1 MSKNTHIITRTL
13 LIVLFV
19 FVCSDAR
26 TRLLR
31 CSAIWMTTK
40 TMTSAPTG
48 RRTSALPR
56 GTSALR
62 VRTTSYRPSLY
73 KQTLRLEVKLLY
85 VQHCHTKRLE
95 SCAMC
100 WAICVN
106 IKTFQLGEIN
116 KILTSAASMSMNSLS
131 IIRAALWIIGE
142 ITRFVLSSENF
153 CKYGFKM
160 FILYS
165 CVKPHLP
172 AFILLW
178 VDLPLMG

>member
-26 TRLLR
+26 THLLR

-40 TMTSAPTG
+40 TMTSALMG

-62 VRTTSYRPSLY
+62 VRTTSYRPFLY

-100 WAICVN
+100 SCKHWAVN

-116 KILTSAASMSMNSLS
+116 KILTSAASTSMNSLS
-131 IIRAALWIIGE
+131 IIRAALWLIGE
-142 ITRFVLSSENF
+142 ITKAMMF
-153 CKYGFKM
+153 CPVQWKF
-160 FILYS
+160 L
-165 CVKPHLP
+165 
-172 AFILLW
+172 
-178 VDLPLMG
+178 

>member
-40 TMTSAPTG
+40 TMTSALMG

-62 VRTTSYRPSLY
+62 VRTTSYRPFLY

-100 WAICVN
+100 SCKHWAVN

-116 KILTSAASMSMNSLS
+116 KILTSAASTSMNSLS
-131 IIRAALWIIGE
+131 IIRAALWLIGE
-142 ITRFVLSSENF
+142 ITKAMMF
-153 CKYGFKM
+153 CPVQWK
-160 FILYS
+160 IL
-165 CVKPHLP
+165 
-172 AFILLW
+172 
-178 VDLPLMG
+178 

>member
-1 MSKNTHIITRTL
+1 M
-13 LIVLFV
+13 FV

-48 RRTSALPR
+48 KRTSALPR

-73 KQTLRLEVKLLY
+73 KQTLRLEIKLLY
-85 VQHCHTKRLE
+85 VQHCHTKRLK

-100 WAICVN
+100 SCKHWAICVN

-116 KILTSAASMSMNSLS
+116 KILTSAASTSMNSLS
-131 IIRAALWIIGE
+131 IIRAALWLIGE
-142 ITRFVLSSENF
+142 ITKAMMF
-153 CKYGFKM
+153 CPVQWK
-160 FILYS
+160 
-165 CVKPHLP
+165 
-172 AFILLW
+172 LL
-178 VDLPLMG
+178 

>member
-142 ITRFVLSSENF
+142 ITHVLSCPVKIFVNTVLKCSFYIPALSPIFQHSFYSEWIF
-153 CKYGFKM
+153 
-160 FILYS
+160 L
-165 CVKPHLP
+165 
-172 AFILLW
+172 
-178 VDLPLMG
+178 

>member
-56 GTSALR
+56 GTSALW
-62 VRTTSYRPSLY
+62 VRTTSYQPSLY

-100 WAICVN
+100 SCKHWTICVN
-106 IKTFQLGEIN
+106 IKSFQLGEIN
-116 KILTSAASMSMNSLS
+116 KILTSAASTSMNSLS
-131 IIRAALWIIGE
+131 IIRAALWLIGE
-142 ITRFVLSSENF
+142 ITKAMMF
-153 CKYGFKM
+153 CPVQWKF
-160 FILYS
+160 L
-165 CVKPHLP
+165 
-172 AFILLW
+172 
-178 VDLPLMG
+178 

>member
-31 CSAIWMTTK
+31 CSIWMTTK
-40 TMTSAPTG
+40 TMTSAPMG

-62 VRTTSYRPSLY
+62 VRTTSYRPFLY

-100 WAICVN
+100 SCKHWAVN

-116 KILTSAASMSMNSLS
+116 KILTSAASTSMNSLS
-131 IIRAALWIIGE
+131 IIRAALWLIGE
-142 ITRFVLSSENF
+142 ITKAMMF
-153 CKYGFKM
+153 CPVQWKF
-160 FILYS
+160 L
-165 CVKPHLP
+165 
-172 AFILLW
+172 
-178 VDLPLMG
+178 

>member
-1 MSKNTHIITRTL
+1 MSKNTHITTRTL

-40 TMTSAPTG
+40 TMTSALMG

-62 VRTTSYRPSLY
+62 VRTTSYRPFLY

-100 WAICVN
+100 SCKHWAVN

-116 KILTSAASMSMNSLS
+116 KILTSAASTSMNSLS
-131 IIRAALWIIGE
+131 IIRAALWLIGE
-142 ITRFVLSSENF
+142 ITKAMMF
-153 CKYGFKM
+153 CPVQWKF
-160 FILYS
+160 L
-165 CVKPHLP
+165 
-172 AFILLW
+172 
-178 VDLPLMG
+178 